1 MTEKVEN
8 GEKLVELGKDDKRG
22 PAHTEGKPGMRD
34 RFRSGR
40 GALGRWWA
48 NLPRPGKW
56 GVGVFGVLLLYLLPN
71 KWFYEYLGIPLGS
84 LYIPLYTTRNDMASV
99 LFYSTWIILLALG
112 LNIVVGYAG
121 LLDLGFFGFFAVGA
135 YTVALLTSPESKLL
149 TEYNWLKSPWP
160 WLVAMP
166 IAIAMSLLS
175 GVLLGWPT
183 LRLRGDYLAIVT
195 LGFAE
200 MIRILAKQQ
209 DWILNGDRGIPEV
222 AHPPGSWSDGT
233 AIFQLDPK
241 PYYWLVLSV
250 IIMLVFLIRNLVRSR
265 VGRAWVAI
273 REDEDAAELM
283 GVPVFRFKL
292 WAFAMGAAIGG
303 MSGGLWAGQA
313 SFINSSTFSLENSIL
328 VLAAVL
334 LGGAGNIGGAI
345 LGGFLVIYIPE
356 WLRSV
361 GDTFGLPENV
371 TVGGNTY
378 DVSATSLRYAFFGA
392 ALILVMIFRPQGLW
406 PNRRRAA
413 EIEHRKKEM
422 VVGE

>member
-1 MTEKVEN
+1 MI
-8 GEKLVELGKDDKRG
+8 ELSSPGQPPAGPSKPPPKRSLRERWR
-22 PAHTEGKPGMRD
+22 A
-34 RFRSGR
+34 GR
-40 GALGRWWA
+40 GALSGWWN
-48 NLPRPGKW
+48 NLPRGGRW
-56 GVGVFGVLLLYLLPN
+56 TASVFGIFLLYLLPN

-84 LYIPLYTTRNDMASV
+84 LYIPLYTTKNDMASV
-99 LFYSTWIILLALG
+99 LFICTWIILLSLG
-112 LNIVVGYAG
+112 LNVVVGYAG

-135 YTVALLTSPESKLL
+135 YVVALLTSPESKLL
-149 TEYNWLKSPWP
+149 TQYNWLESPWP
-160 WLVAMP
+160 WLIAVP
-166 IAIAMSLLS
+166 IAISLALLS

-200 MIRILAKQQ
+200 MIRIVAKQQ
-209 DWILNGDRGIPEV
+209 DWILNGDRGIPQV
-222 AHPPGSWSDGT
+222 GHPPGSWGDGSP
-233 AIFQLDPK
+233 IFFLDAK
-241 PYYWLVLSV
+241 PYYWLGLTII
-250 IIMLVFLIRNLVRSR
+250 IIMVFLIRNLVRSR

-292 WAFAMGAAIGG
+292 WAFAIGASVGG
-303 MSGGLWAGQA
+303 LSGALWAGQI
-313 SFINSSTFSLENSIL
+313 SFVNSGTFALENSIL

-361 GDTFGLPENV
+361 GDTFGLPE
-371 TVGGNTY
+371 TVRIGGNNY
-378 DVSATSLRYAFFGA
+378 DVSATSLRFAIFGVV
-392 ALILVMIFRPQGLW
+392 LIVVMIFRPQGLW
-406 PNRRRAA
+406 ANRRRAA
-413 EIEHRKKEM
+413 ELKHRQKEV

>member
-1 MTEKVEN
+1 MTS
-8 GEKLVELGKDDKRG
+8 
-22 PAHTEGKPGMRD
+22 AFRD
-34 RFRSGR
+34 RARSGR
-40 GALGRWWA
+40 AAFSSRWST
-48 NLPRPGKW
+48 LPRPARWSVGLI
-56 GVGVFGVLLLYLLPN
+56 GVVLLYLLPN
-71 KWFYEYLGIPLGS
+71 KWFYEYLGIPLGG
-84 LYIPLYTTRNDMASV
+84 LYIPLYTTKNDMASV
-99 LFYSTWIILLALG
+99 LFICCWIILLALG
-112 LNIVVGYAG
+112 LNVVVGYAG

-135 YTVALLTSPESKLL
+135 YVVALLTSPESKLL

-160 WLVAMP
+160 WLVAVP
-166 IAIAMSLLS
+166 IAIALALLS

-200 MIRILAKQQ
+200 MIRIVAKQQ

-222 AHPPGSWSDGT
+222 GHPPGKWADGT
-233 AIFQLDPK
+233 PIFLFDAK
-241 PYYWLVLSV
+241 PYYWLGLTV
-250 IIMLVFLIRNLVRSR
+250 IIIVVFLIRNLIRSR

-283 GVPVFRFKL
+283 GVPTFQFKL
-292 WAFAMGAAIGG
+292 WAFAIGAAIGG
-303 MSGGLWAGQA
+303 LSGSLWAGQ
-313 SFINSSTFSLENSIL
+313 INFVNSGTFALENSIL

-361 GDTFGLPENV
+361 GDTFGLPE
-371 TVGGNTY
+371 TVSIGANTY
-378 DVSATSLRYAFFGA
+378 DVSATSLRFGIFGA
-392 ALILVMIFRPQGLW
+392 ILIIVMIFRPQGLW

-413 EIEHRKKEM
+413 ELQHRKKEV

>member
-1 MTEKVEN
+1 MSERGETLIEIDEK
-8 GEKLVELGKDDKRG
+8 DKRG
-22 PAHTEGKPGMRD
+22 AARHTDGKVGLRD

-40 GALGRWWA
+40 GAIGRRWDS
-48 NLPRPGKW
+48 LPRPGRW
-56 GVGVFGVLLLYLLPN
+56 GFGVVGVVLLYLLPN
-71 KWFYEYLGIPLGS
+71 KWFYEYLGIPVGS
-84 LYIPLYTTRNDMASV
+84 LYIPFYTTKNDFASV
-99 LFYSTWIILLALG
+99 LFYSTWIVLLALG

-135 YTVALLTSPESKLL
+135 YVVALLTSPESKLL

-160 WLVAMP
+160 WLVAVP
-166 IAIAMSLLS
+166 IAVAMAMLS

-200 MIRILAKQQ
+200 MIRIVAKQQ
-209 DWILNGDRGIPEV
+209 DWILNGDRGIPGV
-222 AHPPGSWSDGT
+222 AHPPGSYSDGKP
-233 AIFQLDPK
+233 IFLFDPR
-241 PYYWLVLSV
+241 PYYWLALTV
-250 IIMLVFLIRNLVRSR
+250 IIILVFLIRNLVRSR

-292 WAFAMGAAIGG
+292 WAFAMGAAVGG
-303 MSGGLWAGQA
+303 LSGALWAGQVT
-313 SFINSSTFSLENSIL
+313 FVNSGTFSLENSIL

-345 LGGFLVIYIPE
+345 LGGFLVIFIPE

-361 GDTFGLPENV
+361 GDVFGLPESV

-378 DVSATSLRYAFFGA
+378 DVSVTSLRYAVFGVV
-392 ALILVMIFRPQGLW
+392 LIVVMIFRPQGLW

-422 VVGE
+422 VVGG

>member
-1 MTEKVEN
+1 MSN
-8 GEKLVELGKDDKRG
+8 RGESLVELDSNDKPAVAGRPAATRG
-22 PAHTEGKPGMRD
+22 VRD
-34 RFRSGR
+34 RVRHAW
-40 GALGRWWA
+40 GAPGRWFNA
-48 NLPRPGKW
+48 LPRPGKW
-56 GVGVFGVLLLYLLPN
+56 GVGVLGVVLLYLLPN

-84 LYIPLYTTRNDMASV
+84 IYIPLYTTKVDMAEA
-99 LFYSTWIILLALG
+99 LFYCSWIVLLSLG

-135 YTVALLTSPESKLL
+135 YSVALLTSPESKLL

-160 WLVAMP
+160 WLAAVP
-166 IAIAMSLLS
+166 VAIALALLS

-183 LRLRGDYLAIVT
+183 LRVRGDYLAIVT

-200 MIRILAKQQ
+200 MIRIVAKQQ
-209 DWILNGDRGIPEV
+209 QWILNGDRGIPEV
-222 AHPPGSWSDGT
+222 AHPPGKWSDGSP
-233 AIFQLDPK
+233 IFLFDAR
-241 PYYWLVLSV
+241 PYYWLSLTV
-250 IIMLVFLIRNLVRSR
+250 IIFLVFLIRNLVRSR

-283 GVPVFRFKL
+283 GVPTFRFKL
-292 WAFAMGAAIGG
+292 WAFAMGAAVGG
-303 MSGGLWAGQA
+303 MAGALWAGKA
-313 SFINSSTFSLENSIL
+313 NFVNSGTFSLENSIL

-345 LGGFLVIYIPE
+345 LGGFLVIYIPD

-361 GDTFGLPENV
+361 GDVFGLPETV
-371 TVGGNTY
+371 TVAGNQY
-378 DVSATSLRYAFFGA
+378 DVSPTSLRYVIFGII
-392 ALILVMIFRPQGLW
+392 LIVVMIFRPQGLW

-413 EIEHRKKEM
+413 EIEHRKKEV

>member
-1 MTEKVEN
+1 MSES
-8 GEKLVELGKDDKRG
+8 LVELNSDDKPAPRRPEPQRG
-22 PAHTEGKPGMRD
+22 VRD
-34 RFRSGR
+34 RIRHAW
-40 GALGRWWA
+40 GAPGRWFHG
-48 NLPRPGKW
+48 LPRPGKW
-56 GVGVFGVLLLYLLPN
+56 GVGVFGIVLLYLLPN

-84 LYIPLYTTRNDMASV
+84 IYIPLYTTKVDMAEV
-99 LFYSTWIILLALG
+99 LFYSSWIVLLSLG

-135 YTVALLTSPESKLL
+135 YSVALLTSPESKLL

-160 WLVAMP
+160 WLAAIPVAL
-166 IAIAMSLLS
+166 ALALLS

-200 MIRILAKQQ
+200 MIRIVAKQQ
-209 DWILNGDRGIPEV
+209 QWILNGDRGIPEV
-222 AHPPGSWSDGT
+222 AHPPGRWSDGSP
-233 AIFQLDPK
+233 IFLFDAR
-241 PYYWLVLSV
+241 PYYWLVLTV
-250 IIMLVFLIRNLVRSR
+250 IIGLVFLIRNLVRSR

-292 WAFAMGAAIGG
+292 WAFAMGAAVGG
-303 MSGGLWAGQA
+303 MSGALWAGKA
-313 SFINSSTFSLENSIL
+313 NFVNSGTFSLENSIL

-345 LGGFLVIYIPE
+345 LGGFLVIYIPD

-361 GDTFGLPENV
+361 GDVFGLPE
-371 TVGGNTY
+371 TVEIAGRQY
-378 DVSATSLRYAFFGA
+378 DVSPTSLRYVIFGII
-392 ALILVMIFRPQGLW
+392 LIVVMIFRPQGLW

-413 EIEHRKKEM
+413 EIEHRKKEV

>member
-1 MTEKVEN
+1 MTERVEN
-8 GEKLVELGKDDKRG
+8 GEKLVEPSNDDNRG
-22 PAHTEGKPGMRD
+22 AARRTDGKPRVLD

-48 NLPRPGKW
+48 NLPRSGRW
-56 GVGVFGVLLLYLLPN
+56 GVGVFGVFLLYLLPN

-135 YTVALLTSPESKLL
+135 YVVALLTSPESKLI
-149 TEYNWLKSPWP
+149 TEYNWFKSPWP
-160 WLVAMP
+160 WLIVVP
-166 IAIAMSLLS
+166 IAIALALLS

-222 AHPPGSWSDGT
+222 AHPPGSWSDGSP
-233 AIFQLDPK
+233 IFLLDPK

-303 MSGGLWAGQA
+303 QSGGRWAGQA

-345 LGGFLVIYIPE
+345 LGGFLVI
-356 WLRSV
+356 
-361 GDTFGLPENV
+361 
-371 TVGGNTY
+371 
-378 DVSATSLRYAFFGA
+378 
-392 ALILVMIFRPQGLW
+392 
-406 PNRRRAA
+406 
-413 EIEHRKKEM
+413 
-422 VVGE
+422 

>member
-1 MTEKVEN
+1 VSERGETLIEIDEK
-8 GEKLVELGKDDKRG
+8 DKRG
-22 PAHTEGKPGMRD
+22 AARHTDGKPGLRD

-40 GALGRWWA
+40 GAIGRRWDGLPKQGRW
-48 NLPRPGKW
+48 GF
-56 GVGVFGVLLLYLLPN
+56 GVVGVVLLYLLPN

-84 LYIPLYTTRNDMASV
+84 LYIPFYTTKNDFASV
-99 LFYSTWIILLALG
+99 LFYSTWIVLLALG

-135 YTVALLTSPESKLL
+135 YVVALLTSPESKLL

-160 WLVAMP
+160 WLVAVP
-166 IAIAMSLLS
+166 IAVAMALLS

-200 MIRILAKQQ
+200 MIRIVAKQQ
-209 DWILNGDRGIPEV
+209 DWILNGDRGIPGV
-222 AHPPGSWSDGT
+222 AHPPGSYSDGK
-233 AIFQLDPK
+233 AIFLFDPR
-241 PYYWLVLSV
+241 PYYWLALTV

-292 WAFAMGAAIGG
+292 WAFAMGAAVGG
-303 MSGGLWAGQA
+303 LSGALWAGQVT
-313 SFINSSTFSLENSIL
+313 FVNSGTFSLENSIL

-345 LGGFLVIYIPE
+345 LGGFLVIFIPE

-361 GDTFGLPENV
+361 GDVFGLPESV
-371 TVGGNTY
+371 TIAGTTY
-378 DVSATSLRYAFFGA
+378 DVSATSLRFAFFGI
-392 ALILVMIFRPQGLW
+392 ALIVVMIFRPQGLW